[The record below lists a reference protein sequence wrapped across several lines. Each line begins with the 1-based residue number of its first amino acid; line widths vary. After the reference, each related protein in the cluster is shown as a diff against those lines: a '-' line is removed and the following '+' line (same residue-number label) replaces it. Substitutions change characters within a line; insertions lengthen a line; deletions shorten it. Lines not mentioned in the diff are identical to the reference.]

1 MTRLQ
6 FKKLKENDVI
16 FDSDEYY
23 IVTGWYN
30 NQLVEL
36 KELIYNDEKEDFDI
50 SSNELRCCYIDLEK
64 SVIVKERS

>member
-30 NQLVEL
+30 NQFVGL

-64 SVIVKERS
+64 SVIV

>member
-16 FDSDEYY
+16 FDSGEYY
-23 IVTGWYN
+23 IVTCWYN
-30 NQLVEL
+30 NQLVKL
-36 KELIYNDEKEDFDI
+36 KELIYNDEKKDFNI

-64 SVIVKERS
+64 SVIV

>member
-1 MTRLQ
+1 MTRTQ
-6 FKKLKENDVI
+6 FENLKENDCI
-16 FDSDEYY
+16 FDSDGYY
-23 IVTGWYN
+23 TVTGWYN

-64 SVIVKERS
+64 SVIA

>member
-16 FDSDEYY
+16 LDSDEYY
-23 IVTGWYN
+23 IVIGWYN

-64 SVIVKERS
+64 SVIV

>member
-1 MTRLQ
+1 MTRTQ
-6 FKKLKENDVI
+6 FENLKENNCI
-16 FDSDEYY
+16 FDSDGYY

-64 SVIVKERS
+64 SIIV

>member
-1 MTRLQ
+1 MTKTQ
-6 FKKLKENDVI
+6 FENLKENNCI
-16 FDSDEYY
+16 FDSDGYY

-30 NQLVEL
+30 NQFVEL

-64 SVIVKERS
+64 SAIV

>member
-1 MTRLQ
+1 MTRTQ
-6 FKKLKENDVI
+6 FENLKENNCI
-16 FDSDEYY
+16 FDSDGYY

-50 SSNELRCCYIDLEK
+50 SNNELRCCYVDLKK
-64 SVIVKERS
+64 SYIA

>member
-1 MTRLQ
+1 MTRTQ
-6 FKKLKENDVI
+6 FENLKENNCI
-16 FDSDEYY
+16 FDSDGYY

-50 SSNELRCCYIDLEK
+50 SSNGLRCCYIDLEK
-64 SVIVKERS
+64 SVIV